1 MLKRNYLFNLSCQA
15 TQGLKGLSEMSVWH
29 LLDNRLFGREAKG
42 ETLISRESFLSTKKM
57 QKITAGSLKI
67 AKNLS

>member
-1 MLKRNYLFNLSCQA
+1 
-15 TQGLKGLSEMSVWH
+15 MSVWH

>member
-1 MLKRNYLFNLSCQA
+1 
-15 TQGLKGLSEMSVWH
+15 MSVWH

-42 ETLISRESFLSTKKM
+42 ETLISRDSFLSTKKM

-67 AKNLS
+67 AKN